1 MKKYFNIKGVYGVET
16 IDELDS
22 SDFSTMKEFRQ
33 EVKRLYREYNLT
45 PMGGVY
51 TSSRCTNGWRNR

>member
-1 MKKYFNIKGVYGVET
+1 MKRYFNIKGSYGVET

-22 SDFSTMKEFRQ
+22 ANFDSIKEFRK

-45 PMGGVY
+45 PMGVY
-51 TSSRCTNGWRNR
+51 VSSRCTNEWKNS

>member
-22 SDFSTMKEFRQ
+22 SDFSTIKEFRL

-45 PMGGVY
+45 PMSVY
-51 TSSRCTNGWRNR
+51 TSSRCTNEWKNK

>member
-45 PMGGVY
+45 PMSVY
-51 TSSRCTNGWRNR
+51 TSSRCTNDWRNS